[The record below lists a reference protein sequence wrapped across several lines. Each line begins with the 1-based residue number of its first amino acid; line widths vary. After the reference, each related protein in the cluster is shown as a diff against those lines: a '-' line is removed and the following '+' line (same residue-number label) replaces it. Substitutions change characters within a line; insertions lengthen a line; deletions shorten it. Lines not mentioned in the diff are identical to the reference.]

1 MVGTTTGR
9 SGRSPALTSRMEIM
23 LGASAALS
31 GRVAAGC
38 ESPALGIKAGA
49 LTVNVESG
57 WKVLLRCWLGPT
69 CPTWKR
75 WTRIR
80 SHGRGVGV
88 RLSEPRLGS
97 VVFLPAG
104 AGRRARASCWWLGH
118 TLLIFVPAI
127 S

>member
-75 WTRIR
+75 WTRDLAAWCSYQPARGGELGRVAGGWGIR
-80 SHGRGVGV
+80 
-88 RLSEPRLGS
+88 
-97 VVFLPAG
+97 
-104 AGRRARASCWWLGH
+104 C
-118 TLLIFVPAI
+118 
-127 S
+127 